1 MLRLINQFV
10 YRPEATFAHPD
21 FLPTELGLNFEPV
34 TLTTADKLALW
45 GWFFPAPQPR
55 CVMLYCH
62 GNAGDIRDWT
72 PAMPPLLAIG
82 CNVLLFDYRGYGQST
97 GRPSE
102 EGLYLDGEAA
112 WDWARQRA
120 RQEGLPAVI
129 LGKSLGTAVAL
140 HAASHNPPAALIL
153 DSAFASMR
161 EIATAVTP
169 WLPDAMFPDL
179 YESERHAPRVTAP
192 TLVLHGRADTLVP
205 LSHGQRIYNALN
217 ATPKEMHV
225 IDHAGHNDLSGFP
238 DYHPTIEN
246 FLNQL
251 GIGD

>member
-10 YRPEATFAHPD
+10 YRPEATFAPAD
-21 FLPTELGLNFEPV
+21 FTPADVGLAYEAV
-34 TLTTADKLALW
+34 SLTTADKVVLTA
-45 GWFFPAPQPR
+45 WFFPAPDPR

-72 PAMPPLLAIG
+72 PAMPPLLDMG
-82 CNVLLFDYRGYGQST
+82 CSVLLFDYRGYGQSG

-112 WDWARQRA
+112 WEWVRQRA
-120 RQEGLPAVI
+120 PAHLPVVV
-129 LGKSLGTAVAL
+129 LGKSLGTAVAI
-140 HAASHNPPAALIL
+140 HVARHNPPAALIL

-179 YESERHAPRVTAP
+179 YESERHAVHVTAP
-192 TLVLHGRADTLVP
+192 TLVLHGQADTLIP
-205 LSHGQRIYNALN
+205 LSHGQRVYNALG
-217 ATPKEMHV
+217 AARKELHA
-225 IDHAGHNDLSGFP
+225 IPHAGHNDLSGFP
-238 DYHPTIEN
+238 DYHATIEA
-246 FLNQL
+246 FLKL
-251 GIGD
+251 TIDH